1 MAEERDV
8 GRSEPVADR
17 PARGGRQQIPRPPG
31 LRPGGPA
38 PWAGLAAEQR
48 IFTLADVRD
57 RLAVLP
63 PPRASELHTPS
74 SRAAAV
80 LVALFDEHGEAHVVL
95 TKRPETMPSH
105 RGEIAF
111 PGGKRDPGDVSLV
124 AAALREA
131 DEEIGLAPAAVEVAG
146 ELDSLSTVASQFT
159 IAPIIG
165 LLAAPPVLRPDP
177 REVEA
182 AFAVPISELL
192 DPAAYREELWDLWGS
207 WRPMAFFDLTG
218 ETVWGAT
225 ARILAGFLRFLTE
238 PRVPGGSAG

>member
-1 MAEERDV
+1 MSAQRDV
-8 GRSEPVADR
+8 GAPDDRAEPR
-17 PARGGRQQIPRPPG
+17 RRGGHQVIPRPPG
-31 LRPGGPA
+31 LRPGA
-38 PWAGLAAEQR
+38 PPFWAGLDPVGR
-48 IFTLADVRD
+48 HFTLAEVRD

-63 PPRASELHTPS
+63 EPRASELHTPT

-80 LVALFDEHGEAHVVL
+80 LVAMFEDAGEAQVIL

-111 PGGKRDPGDVSLV
+111 PGGKREAEDASIV

-131 DEEIGLAPAAVEVAG
+131 FEEIGLAPESVEVAG

-159 IAPIIG
+159 IAPIVG
-165 LLAAPPVLRPDP
+165 LLAEPPVLRPDS

-182 AFAVPISELL
+182 AFAVPISDLL
-192 DPAAYREELWDLWGS
+192 DPAAYREELWDLWGE
-207 WRPMAFFDLTG
+207 WRPMAFFELPG

-225 ARILAGFLRFLTE
+225 ARILAGLLGFLSE
-238 PRVPGGSAG
+238 GRVRGAER

>member
-1 MAEERDV
+1 MAEERDL
-8 GRSEPVADR
+8 GRPQPIADA
-17 PARGGRQQIPRPPG
+17 PARGGRQLIPRPPG
-31 LRPGGPA
+31 LRPGGLP
-38 PWAGLAAEQR
+38 PWDGLAPELR
-48 IFTLADVRD
+48 VFTLADVRD
-57 RLAVLP
+57 RLGVLP

-80 LVALFDEHGEAHVVL
+80 LVAVFEEHGEAHVVL

-131 DEEIGLAPAAVEVAG
+131 DEEIGLAPDVVEVAG

-192 DPAAYREELWDLWGS
+192 DPEAYREELWDLWGS
-207 WRPMAFFDLTG
+207 WRPMAFFDLPG

-238 PRVPGGSAG
+238 ARVPGGPAR

>member
-1 MAEERDV
+1 MAGEGEDERPS
-8 GRSEPVADR
+8 GEPDEPR
-17 PARGGRQQIPRPPG
+17 RGGRQLIPRPPG
-31 LRPGGPA
+31 LRPGGPP
-38 PWAGLAAEQR
+38 PWTDLAAVDR
-48 IFTLADVRD
+48 HFTLDDIRE

-63 PPRASELHTPS
+63 PPRASELHTPA

-80 LVALFDEHGEAHVVL
+80 LVTLFEEGGEARLIL

-111 PGGKRDPGDVSLV
+111 PGGKRDPGDASLV

-131 DEEIGLAPAAVEVAG
+131 SEEIGLPPESVEVAG

-182 AFAVPISELL
+182 AFAVRISELL
-192 DPAAYREELWDLWGS
+192 DPEAYREELWNLWGA
-207 WRPMAFFDLTG
+207 WRPMSFFDLPG

-238 PRVPGGSAG
+238 PRLA